1 MDLLLVVCG
10 YSPLENHPTA
20 HTPPLP
26 VAATVSNSTAT
37 VQSSEKFNNFTTE
50 MNSKSDNI
58 DKKDVLRRRKIG
70 EEIVT
75 DENYKSNALQ

>member
-1 MDLLLVVCG
+1 M
-10 YSPLENHPTA
+10 ENHPTA

-26 VAATVSNSTAT
+26 VAATVPNSTAT

-50 MNSKSDNI
+50 INSKSDNI